1 MIFESGVPVELCRVE
16 TRHGCLLD
24 GAVYGR
30 PSPGGVTFLVVH
42 GTGGNFYSP
51 GPLETFSL
59 LASQAGHIAVR
70 INTQGHDGM
79 ASIPC
84 RSGARPGGAAFED
97 AVAGGTDIAG
107 WVRKFADRGAERIVL
122 VGHSMGGLKSLL
134 AAREPVTAS
143 QICGVVC
150 CSPPWLN
157 YAHWMQHPSADAFRD
172 TMALARE
179 AVSHG
184 QGDQLI
190 RCRQPLPIVTTAA
203 GFCGKYGPDSELDLI
218 RLVPD
223 VDLPVLVTIGARTLG
238 TSPAF
243 DGVERELERLQQSRP
258 QLEVQ
263 IVPGE
268 DMSYA
273 VHPDG
278 LFQRISAWLERNGV
292 TDPG

>member
-1 MIFESGVPVELCRVE
+1 MSAETGIPVELCRVE
-16 TRHGCLLD
+16 TRDGCLLD
-24 GAVYGR
+24 GAVYGGA
-30 PSPGGVTFLVVH
+30 SAGGVTFLVVH

-59 LASQAGHIAVR
+59 LASQAGHAAAR

-84 RSGARPGGAAFED
+84 RSDTRPGGAAFED
-97 AVAGGTDIAG
+97 AVGGGTDVAEWI
-107 WVRKFADRGAERIVL
+107 RKFADAGTGRIVL

-134 AAREPVTAS
+134 AARDPVTAS
-143 QICGVVC
+143 RICGVVC

-157 YAHWMQHPSADAFRD
+157 HTHWMQHPAAGAFRD
-172 TMALARE
+172 TMALARA
-179 AVSHG
+179 AVSNG

-218 RLVPD
+218 RLLPD
-223 VDLPVLVTIGARTLG
+223 VKLPVLVTIGARTLG

-243 DGVERELERLQQSRP
+243 DGVEPELQRLQQSCP

-268 DMSYA
+268 NMSYA
-273 VHPDG
+273 VHPDC
-278 LFQRISAWLERNGV
+278 LFRRIADWLQRNGI
-292 TDPG
+292 TAPG